1 MDFIDPG
8 FPCKAF
14 GFTRIIH
21 YAAYGSGRQGMRG
34 FPAPG
39 KGHRAPAEGLA
50 TLLHHLLFRYFGYT
64 K

>member
-1 MDFIDPG
+1 MEFIDPG

-21 YAAYGSGRQGMRG
+21 YATYGSGRQGILA

-39 KGHRAPAEGLA
+39 KGHRAPAGRFA
-50 TLLHHLLFRYFGYT
+50 TLRHHLLFRYFGYT